1 MPNYVGFGL
10 GVTPDDIGADDYFFG
25 GLPLAT
31 S

>member
-10 GVTPDDIGADDYFFG
+10 DVTPEYIGADDYFFG